1 MLGVAL
7 RRDLAGMSDQR
18 LLDHMIQME
27 SLWIS
32 WGRPAGNHLPKNFR
46 EEVERVR
53 AELVRRGHQL
63 TLF

>member
-7 RRDLAGMSDQR
+7 RRDLAGMSGQR
-18 LLDHMIQME
+18 LLDHMIQMD

-32 WGRPAGNHLPKNFR
+32 WGRPADDKLPKNFR

-53 AELVRRGHQL
+53 AELARRGYQL
-63 TLF
+63 RLF